1 MSAYTFIDIPF
12 NFRHTCWF
20 CGEPASHS
28 FDFPKNPNNL
38 RFLEHPP
45 MSIPACSECAI
56 VNVASDVSSIWAV
69 RDHVKRSIMDKY
81 ADHLAIGQNWTEEEL
96 KESEFSGAL
105 LGGFGESAW
114 TMYLIAKD
122 RLSYQGWTV
131 SIDSM
136 LVEWEDESY
145 GFEFDGVRYMSLNT
159 CLEHLIKAL
168 RLDAQLLPSLIDIL
182 GPERLDYALR
192 IAKLNK
198 AITTFQREKILDE
211 IRQQQD
217 DKQDIAQQAK
227 FAGDFSQVEE
237 VAVGDGVATVESIQW
252 ALKNRITTL
261 DHLCRE
267 EDAFFD
273 EFAHLGGPQCY
284 MNYYG
289 LQLYFEARQNLAWIA
304 ENDPNIEWW

>member
-1 MSAYTFIDIPF
+1 MSAYTYIDIPF

-20 CGEPASHS
+20 CGEPSSRS

-38 RFLEHPP
+38 RFLEHDP
-45 MSIPACSECAI
+45 MSIPACSECA
-56 VNVASDVSSIWAV
+56 VVTVASDVSSIWAV
-69 RDHVKRSIMDKY
+69 RDQVKRSMMNKY

-114 TMYLIAKD
+114 AMYLIAKD
-122 RLSYQGWTV
+122 RVSYQGWPV
-131 SIDSM
+131 ALDSM
-136 LVEWEDESY
+136 LVEGDDESY

-168 RLDAQLLPSLIDIL
+168 RLDAELLPNLVDIL
-182 GPERLDYALR
+182 GPDRLTYALR

-198 AITTFQREKILDE
+198 AITAYQRNKILDE

-217 DKQDIAQQAK
+217 DQDDMLEQAK
-227 FAGDFSQVEE
+227 YAGQFHGVEE
-237 VAVGDGVATVESIQW
+237 VAIGDGLATISSIQW
-252 ALKNRITTL
+252 ALKNDIKSL
-261 DHLCRE
+261 EYLCQQ

-289 LQLYFEARQNLAWIA
+289 LQLYFEARQNPVWVA
-304 ENDPNIEWW
+304 EYDPNLSWW